1 MMNKLK
7 LLINLQYWQVMLI
20 CNNKSKIDNQNIE
33 NIDWLVMLTRN
44 VEL

>member
-1 MMNKLK
+1 MMKKLK

-20 CNNKSKIDNQNIE
+20 CNNKSQICNQNIE